1 MGVNRGPPPP
11 HPPQLKLQSL
21 PSDILCDESEGNE
34 VGKQIAGNLVEKKG
48 KQGDRE

>member
-11 HPPQLKLQSL
+11 RPPQLKLQSL
-21 PSDILCDESEGNE
+21 PSDILCGESEGNE
-34 VGKQIAGNLVEKKG
+34 VGKQIAGNLVEKKR